1 MSEEQI
7 QMKWFAMRT
16 APMQE
21 VAMRD
26 KLLAADVE
34 AFVPVKEEVKLV
46 QNKRKKV
53 LKALIP
59 RMLFLRTNP
68 SLVFDLVKRDFSQLS
83 FVIDKTSSSPM
94 IVPDKQMN
102 DFKTFIEFFN
112 GSFMLFDQ
120 NIKVGDKVRVIG
132 GELKGLEGELIRIR
146 GHKRLVVRLEGLVVL
161 AAEAYI
167 PRQFIER
174 I

>member
-1 MSEEQI
+1 
-7 QMKWFAMRT
+7 
-16 APMQE
+16 
-21 VAMRD
+21 
-26 KLLAADVE
+26 
-34 AFVPVKEEVKLV
+34 
-46 QNKRKKV
+46 
-53 LKALIP
+53 
-59 RMLFLRTNP
+59 
-68 SLVFDLVKRDFSQLS
+68 
-83 FVIDKTSSSPM
+83 M

>member
-1 MSEEQI
+1 
-7 QMKWFAMRT
+7 MKWFVMRT
-16 APMQE
+16 ALRQE
-21 VAMRD
+21 IVTRD
-26 KLLAADVE
+26 KLLTAEIE
-34 AFVPVKEEVKLV
+34 AFVPVKEEEKLV
-46 QNKRKKV
+46 QTKKRKV
-53 LKALIP
+53 THALIP

-102 DFKTFIEFFN
+102 DFKMFIEFFN

-120 NIKVGDKVRVIG
+120 NLKVGDKVRVIE

-146 GHKRLVVRLEGLVVL
+146 GHKRLVIRLDGLVVL